1 MPRIPAGGPKRMP
14 PGAKPEQ
21 KQPAAAKPEL
31 KRPQP
36 PPREAVP
43 LPKVPPTA
51 LDAVHADPPD
61 AWFDRLLVT
70 LTQIAATDADIEGE
84 VISELA
90 EVRVPGDLMRLG
102 LPAAN
107 IVRGLLKNERDAR
120 AAYT

>member
-14 PGAKPEQ
+14 STEPKAKVNAKAPTQVEPE
-21 KQPAAAKPEL
+21 AKAKAPTQTE
-31 KRPQP
+31 QIP
-36 PPREAVP
+36 PPLVP
-43 LPKVPPTA
+43 TT
-51 LDAVHADPPD
+51 PD

-107 IVRGLLKNERDAR
+107 IVRDLLKNERDAR

>member
-14 PGAKPEQ
+14 STEPKAKVNAKAPTQVEPE
-21 KQPAAAKPEL
+21 AKAE
-31 KRPQP
+31 QIP
-36 PPREAVP
+36 PPLVP
-43 LPKVPPTA
+43 TT
-51 LDAVHADPPD
+51 PD

-90 EVRVPGDLMRLG
+90 EVRVPSDLMRLG

-107 IVRGLLKNERDAR
+107 IVRGLLKNERDAQ